1 MKKVTRKNGFS
12 LVLNLELKIS
22 RSDKPRVRFG
32 EEKEKKKKKV
42 DTALIFYADL
52 TA

>member
-22 RSDKPRVRFG
+22 RSDKARVRFG
-32 EEKEKKKKKV
+32 EENEKKEKV